1 MQCYSLKRKKEEQE
15 KGGVIH
21 LHIMLGIF
29 FNINLN
35 FLFYNDNPFMAGIF
49 NL

>member
-1 MQCYSLKRKKEEQE
+1 MQCYSLKRKKEER
-15 KGGVIH
+15 GGGIH

-35 FLFYNDNPFMAGIF
+35 FLFYDDNPFMAGIF